1 MLYLNEEVPC
11 NSFPIVL
18 NPEIIC
24 IKSHQLKPKWLLLG
38 CYKSHLWLTPMD
50 DTYGNFEKKFANTH
64 APIKTKMIRFNY
76 NVFTTEEL
84 RNYECNE
91 QPNFLKNRK
100 TRFKR

>member
-1 MLYLNEEVPC
+1 MV
-11 NSFPIVL
+11 
-18 NPEIIC
+18 
-24 IKSHQLKPKWLLLG
+24 
-38 CYKSHLWLTPMD
+38 

>member
-38 CYKSHLWLTPMD
+38 CYKSQLWLTPMEILKR
-50 DTYGNFEKKFANTH
+50 NLL
-64 APIKTKMIRFNY
+64 ILMLL
-76 NVFTTEEL
+76 L
-84 RNYECNE
+84 R
-91 QPNFLKNRK
+91 LK
-100 TRFKR
+100 

>member
-38 CYKSHLWLTPMD
+38 CYKSHLWLTPMEILKR
-50 DTYGNFEKKFANTH
+50 NLL
-64 APIKTKMIRFNY
+64 ILMLL
-76 NVFTTEEL
+76 L
-84 RNYECNE
+84 R
-91 QPNFLKNRK
+91 LK
-100 TRFKR
+100 